1 MHGVIVCVMITPST
15 QQKET
20 IMENPNNV
28 YINNIEDEDADLS
41 DDEILLDKFDD
52 VEYNTP
58 YDDDYSDVL
67 NVGGVIEGGDIFAD
81 R

>member
-1 MHGVIVCVMITPST
+1 LHGVIVCVMITPST